1 MLPLSSTLVLWAQN
15 KMAEIENKHGV
26 PKASVVVSESK
37 LQSFC
42 YNHHI
47 ILTSSGT
54 EFQGWMNG
62 TILTK
67 AQPNI
72 RKNALQ

>member
-1 MLPLSSTLVLWAQN
+1 
-15 KMAEIENKHGV
+15 MAEIENKHGA
-26 PKASVVVSESK
+26 PKASVVVRVSK

-42 YNHHI
+42 YSHHI

-62 TILTK
+62 TTLTK
-67 AQPNI
+67 AQQKEKHSPVETI
-72 RKNALQ
+72 GSTDT